1 VLKEDSFA
9 FLFYIFI
16 SMTAFIRLFVVA
28 FSLFLGVVGQA
39 LAFEG
44 TVVGVADGD
53 TVTVLDAQ
61 KTQHKIRLSG
71 IDAPEK
77 AQDYGERSKQN
88 LSKLVFGKK
97 VTIPDTNK
105 DRYGRTI
112 SRVLVN
118 GKDAGLEQI
127 KGGFAWHYKK
137 YQKDQQP
144 SDRVLYAQA
153 QEKSQSS
160 RVGLWALAN
169 PVEPEAFRRNEGGTR
184 TAGGQTPSASFNP
197 LTSECPC
204 SSNNLCTGPKGG
216 RYCINSNG
224 NKSYKQQ

>member
-1 VLKEDSFA
+1 
-9 FLFYIFI
+9 
-16 SMTAFIRLFVVA
+16 MTAFIRLFVVA

-97 VTIPDTNK
+97 VEIPDGIK
-105 DRYGRTI
+105 DKYGRTV

-153 QEKSQSS
+153 QEKSQSAKI
-160 RVGLWALAN
+160 GLWASAN

-184 TAGGQTPSASFNP
+184 NAAGQAPSSMFN
-197 LTSECPC
+197 SIFNQCPC

-216 RYCINSNG
+216 RYCINGNG
-224 NKSYKQQ
+224 NKQYHSN

>member
-1 VLKEDSFA
+1 
-9 FLFYIFI
+9 
-16 SMTAFIRLFVVA
+16 MTAFIQFFVLA
-28 FSLFLGVVGQA
+28 FSLFLAVAGQA
-39 LAFEG
+39 FAFEG

-88 LSKLVFGKK
+88 LSNLVFGKK
-97 VTIPDTNK
+97 VTIPDTTK

-153 QEKSQSS
+153 QEKSQSA

-169 PVEPEAFRRNEGGTR
+169 PVEPEAFRRNAGGTR
-184 TAGGQTPSASFNP
+184 TAAGQTSSAGTNP
-197 LTSECPC
+197 LTSDCPC

-224 NKSYKQQ
+224 NKSYQQQ

>member
-1 VLKEDSFA
+1 
-9 FLFYIFI
+9 
-16 SMTAFIRLFVVA
+16 MTTFIRLFVVA
-28 FSLFLGVVGQA
+28 FSLFLGLIGQA

-44 TVVGVADGD
+44 VVVGVADGD

-97 VTIPDTNK
+97 VEIPDGIK
-105 DRYGRTI
+105 DRYGRTV

-137 YQKDQQP
+137 YQDEQP
-144 SDRVLYAQA
+144 RDDRDVYHASEMA
-153 QEKSQSS
+153 AKSQKL
-160 RVGLWALAN
+160 GLWSDLQ
-169 PVEPEAFRRNEGGTR
+169 PVAPWDFRKR
-184 TAGGQTPSASFNP
+184 
-197 LTSECPC
+197 
-204 SSNNLCTGPKGG
+204 
-216 RYCINSNG
+216 
-224 NKSYKQQ
+224 

>member
-1 VLKEDSFA
+1 
-9 FLFYIFI
+9 
-16 SMTAFIRLFVVA
+16 MTAFIRLFVVA
-28 FSLFLGVVGQA
+28 FSLFLGLIGQA

-44 TVVGVADGD
+44 VVIGVADGD

-77 AQDYGERSKQN
+77 AQDFGTRSKQN
-88 LSKLVFGKK
+88 LSNLVFGKK
-97 VTIPDTNK
+97 VEIPDGIK
-105 DRYGRTI
+105 DRYGRTV

-153 QEKSQSS
+153 QEKSQNAKI
-160 RVGLWALAN
+160 GLWASAN
-169 PVEPEAFRRNEGGTR
+169 PIEPESFRRNEGGTS
-184 TAGGQTPSASFNP
+184 TAAGKAPSTSSGFN
-197 LTSECPC
+197 SIFNQCPC

-216 RYCINSNG
+216 RYCINANG
-224 NKSYKQQ
+224 NKQYHSN